1 MSLERIEK
9 GRERKN
15 KLRDIFFF
23 YLLISVFRREA
34 YTGISTAL
42 AAVNE
47 AASNFFSAGDKSP
60 LECSAHGISNITQ
73 YFQP

>member
-1 MSLERIEK
+1 MSLERIER

-15 KLRDIFFF
+15 RLRDIFFH
-23 YLLISVFRREA
+23 LLVSVFRREA

-60 LECSAHGISNITQ
+60 FECSAHGISNITQ